1 MSDSGEPLL
10 SPYQRVLGA
19 ELSGLHPRLRA
30 YFSAIPVGSVGV
42 GEGTWDRV
50 GSPRRWLWPVLW
62 VLEKQGVA
70 FPVWAEGVP
79 FGVRN
84 TPVGGPARPAVEA
97 ERTFRFPRAEWVMG
111 DSIGV
116 VGDELVDRLGPS
128 RRYVARL
135 RPQIVDGTLTMESTG
150 LRIRV
155 GRRTVPLP
163 AAISPRV
170 ALTERFDDRVGR
182 QHVSLT
188 LTMPLIGRLYEYSG
202 YFDYRILPERMR

>member
-19 ELSGLHPRLRA
+19 ELTGLHPRLRA

-42 GEGTWDRV
+42 GEGTWDKV

-84 TPVGGPARPAVEA
+84 APVGGPARPAVEA
-97 ERTFRFPRAEWVMG
+97 ERTFRFPRAERVMV

-116 VGDELVDRLGPS
+116 IGDELVDRLGPS
-128 RRYVARL
+128 RRY
-135 RPQIVDGTLTMESTG
+135 I
-150 LRIRV
+150 
-155 GRRTVPLP
+155 GRRSSTAP
-163 AAISPRV
+163 SPWSRPGFASEWV
-170 ALTERFDDRVGR
+170 GGRFRCPPR
-182 QHVSLT
+182 S
-188 LTMPLIGRLYEYSG
+188 RLGS
-202 YFDYRILPERMR
+202 R